1 MRTLSEILADGIK
14 DSDWTYCK
22 AEYAPHDGCKIGMPE
37 VFTPDGTTRDEVET
51 CYIVTIKFRNGEI
64 SAQPDCMYLSD
75 GKFYWY
81 DNLWDDDEVVEKE
94 ITDEWFIE
102 PIAWIPYKNDPVHD
116 VTYPVAPCNED
127 AIQTPPTPEK
137 CYQEGE

>member
-37 VFTPDGTTRDEVET
+37 AFTPDGTTRDEVET
-51 CYIVTIKFRNGEI
+51 CYIVTVKFRDGEI

-102 PIAWIPYKNDPVHD
+102 PIAWIPYKNNPVHD

-127 AIQTPPTPEK
+127 AVPTPPTPEK

>member
-1 MRTLSEILADGIK
+1 MRTLSEILADGVK

-22 AEYAPHDGCKIGMPE
+22 AEHAPHDGCKIGMPE
-37 VFTPDGTTRDEVET
+37 VFTPDGATRNEVET
-51 CYIVTIKFRNGEI
+51 CYIVTVKFRDGEI

-81 DNLWDDDEVVEKE
+81 DNLWDDDEVVDQEK
-94 ITDEWFIE
+94 TDECFME
-102 PIAWIPYKNDPVHD
+102 PIAWIPYRNIPKNDMVL
-116 VTYPVAPCNED
+116 PVAPCNED
-127 AIQTPPTPEK
+127 AVQTPPTPEK

>member
-37 VFTPDGTTRDEVET
+37 AFTPDGTTRDEVET
-51 CYIVTIKFRNGEI
+51 CYIVTVKFRDGEI

-81 DNLWDDDEVVEKE
+81 DNLWDDDEVVDQEK
-94 ITDEWFIE
+94 TDECFME
-102 PIAWIPYKNDPVHD
+102 PIAWIPYRNIPKNDMVL
-116 VTYPVAPCNED
+116 PVAPCNED
-127 AIQTPPTPEK
+127 AVPTPPTPEK
-137 CYQEGE
+137 CHQEGE